1 MIVRFSEDGSPSRL
15 KRFFHAL
22 RQPINLKSMSD
33 EVVEQLPEEDRSGYI
48 NEQIVARLVI
58 MYLIL
63 MVFLLSNIVATF
75 NYVMADIILPVNQGS
90 TGDLRTWSA
99 IVLNTPFSGGWLGT
113 FPWYGNDLL
122 PPLTVD
128 TFHET
133 WDWVYFLIPVSDN
146 PNLAATL
153 IPFLLIM
160 PMVMGL
166 IYLIPLAR
174 RSIRESYLPS
184 LLFLNFGMLTVMYGV
199 FNCFAVSLYLL
210 DPSASITF
218 GLYTVSASVLNGL
231 PTLVMTYLIP
241 VLLGFFLIFM
251 VIGRK
256 LGRIYYPESRRA
268 QRFFMVFVALT
279 YWLSLFFVILV

>member
-1 MIVRFSEDGSPSRL
+1 M
-15 KRFFHAL
+15 
-22 RQPINLKSMSD
+22 
-33 EVVEQLPEEDRSGYI
+33 

-75 NYVMADIILPVNQGS
+75 NYVMADVILPVNQGS

-99 IVLNTPFSGGWLGT
+99 ILLNTPFSGGWLGT

-184 LLFLNFGMLTVMYGV
+184 LLLFNFGMLTVMYGM

-210 DPSASITF
+210 DPLASITY
-218 GLYTVSASVLNGL
+218 GLYTVSAASMSGIPALMVPIL
-231 PTLVMTYLIP
+231 TLAF
-241 VLLGFFLIFM
+241 LGFFLIFM
-251 VIGRK
+251 VLGRK
-256 LGRIYYPESRRA
+256 LGRIHYPESQKA
-268 QRFFMVFVALT
+268 QRFFMMFVALT